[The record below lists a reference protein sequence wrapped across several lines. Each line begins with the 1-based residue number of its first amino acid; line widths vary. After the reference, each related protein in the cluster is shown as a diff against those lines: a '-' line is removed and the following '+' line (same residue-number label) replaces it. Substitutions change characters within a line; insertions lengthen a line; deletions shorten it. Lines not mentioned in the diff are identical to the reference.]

1 MKTADEETM
10 ENETVILAGK
20 TDYLCELNPLYDQ
33 VKSVQSNNAFL
44 CFIRAVMVTSEK
56 LPLVEIVKAYIK
68 QTSKAKKMR
77 TIYEEVKPF
86 INWKATKY
94 PKFYGTFK
102 AKLLSR
108 QLSFIV
114 AYKRNVIVYLQSIKK

>member
-33 VKSVQSNNAFL
+33 VKSAQSNNAFL

-102 AKLLSR
+102 PKLLSR

-114 AYKRNVIVYLQSIKK
+114 AYKRNGIVYLQSIKK